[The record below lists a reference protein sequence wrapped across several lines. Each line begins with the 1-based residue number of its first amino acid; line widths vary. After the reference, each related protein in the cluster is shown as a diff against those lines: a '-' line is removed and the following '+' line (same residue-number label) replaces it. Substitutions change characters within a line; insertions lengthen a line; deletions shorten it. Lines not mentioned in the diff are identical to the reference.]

1 MNCVQNYKIPESLVI
16 NQTPSKY
23 AAFSNSTMAAAGQVL
38 NAFQLL
44 APPLNKLLQQP
55 LDHIRQR
62 ISTYAIDILGGKTS
76 QSLPRFKFPNLFSF
90 SMNPKHFSNTD
101 ESVKLLNEIAIP
113 SGAAITKDLGLES
126 T

>member
-90 SMNPKHFSNTD
+90 SMNPKHFSNQLSSIKSQITF
-101 ESVKLLNEIAIP
+101 
-113 SGAAITKDLGLES
+113 AA
-126 T
+126 